1 MANASSSLF
10 EFAAVPV
17 SSSTAAFRF
26 VRTPALRHDA
36 ETALCIR
43 QRLFL
48 AGAPFL
54 SSSKTSIVRGQAGG
68 CHVELWS
75 RSGVPLAPLAGS
87 RTTIPRRN
95 THMKHNITTAVAALA
110 VLAAGCNARSSAKVT
125 VAGCVQS
132 AEQGLASSS
141 DSLVSSTA
149 SSSSASPSDQAA
161 SDRARAD
168 QAPPADASA
177 PPAPPSDASAPAAPA
192 ATGSM
197 YVLDGNKSEL
207 RDHLNQR
214 VEITGRLDSDKSA
227 KDSSSARQ
235 ELHVDSVR
243 PLAGNCNP

>member
-1 MANASSSLF
+1 
-10 EFAAVPV
+10 
-17 SSSTAAFRF
+17 
-26 VRTPALRHDA
+26 
-36 ETALCIR
+36 
-43 QRLFL
+43 
-48 AGAPFL
+48 
-54 SSSKTSIVRGQAGG
+54 
-68 CHVELWS
+68 
-75 RSGVPLAPLAGS
+75 
-87 RTTIPRRN
+87 
-95 THMKHNITTAVAALA
+95 MKHNITIAVAALA

-141 DSLVSSTA
+141 DKKDIDKFMLTNASLVSSTA